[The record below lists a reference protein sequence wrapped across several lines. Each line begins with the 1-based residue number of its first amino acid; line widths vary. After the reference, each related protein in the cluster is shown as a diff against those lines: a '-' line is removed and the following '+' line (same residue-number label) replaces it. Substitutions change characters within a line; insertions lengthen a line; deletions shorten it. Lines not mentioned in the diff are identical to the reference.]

1 MFKQESRNEIFEII
15 LANAGGTFSF
25 SGEPVSFPDGYAVS
39 VAGFETVTQLEGMS
53 ARNFV
58 NLANDLVKKVDGLA
72 DPSTHFI
79 GAWIEDG
86 NLYIDL
92 SVRVEDKDSALV
104 KAKNADQLAI
114 WDFALEESV
123 YLDRP

>member
-1 MFKQESRNEIFEII
+1 MFKQEKRNEIFDTII
-15 LANAGGTFSF
+15 ANAGGTFSF
-25 SGEPVSFPDGYAVS
+25 TGEPVSFPDGYAVS
-39 VAGFETVTQLEGMS
+39 LTGFETITPLEGLS
-53 ARNFV
+53 ATNFV
-58 NLANDLVKKVDGLA
+58 NLANDLVRKVDGLA

-92 SVRVEDKDSALV
+92 SVIIQDKDAALV

-114 WDFALEESV
+114 WDFANGESV
-123 YLDRP
+123 TVAA

>member
-1 MFKQESRNEIFEII
+1 MFKQESRNEIFDTII
-15 LANAGGTFSF
+15 ANAGGTFNF
-25 SGEPVSFPDGYAVS
+25 DGEIVSFPDGYAVS

-79 GAWIEDG
+79 GAWVDGG

-92 SVRVEDKDSALV
+92 SVHIQDKDAALV
-104 KAKNADQLAI
+104 KASKADQLAI
-114 WDFALEESV
+114 WDFATSESV
-123 YLDRP
+123 TVDP